1 MSGPLCLYR
10 FHVLL
15 GGSFPSVCFFLPYF
29 HVLVFASSYYV
40 LYSIIVLEKT
50 LFSNKKENAG
60 GWGEGGKELGGV
72 EEENHNQEI

>member
-1 MSGPLCLYR
+1 
-10 FHVLL
+10 
-15 GGSFPSVCFFLPYF
+15 
-29 HVLVFASSYYV
+29 VLVFASSYYV